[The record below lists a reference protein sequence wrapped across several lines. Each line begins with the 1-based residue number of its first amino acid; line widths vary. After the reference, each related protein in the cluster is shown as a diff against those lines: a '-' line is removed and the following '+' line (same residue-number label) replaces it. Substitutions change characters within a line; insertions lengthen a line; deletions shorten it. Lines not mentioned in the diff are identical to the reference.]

1 MDKKNKRSIVILFI
15 VVAVFLL
22 FFGGLAPG
30 EGAGDGVMNGSL
42 WTGGNGL
49 TWLSVLFAIGFCA
62 MLDRMLFSK
71 KSNPLAM
78 RKSVIQKTNMEDRYE
93 RQRKGTHST

>member
-1 MDKKNKRSIVILFI
+1 MNKKNKRSMVILFV
-15 VVAVFLL
+15 VVAAFLL
-22 FFGGLAPG
+22 LFGGLAPG
-30 EGAGDGVMNGSL
+30 EVTPDGVMNGSQ

-49 TWLSVLFAIGFCA
+49 TWLSVLFAIGLCVL
-62 MLDRMLFSK
+62 LDRMLFSK

-93 RQRKGTHST
+93 RQRKGTHRT